1 MNIRKVLINIL
12 CSFIPG
18 KQRRRRIRNDLL
30 IRISQRLVHIELCD
44 KNFANSFKVDDQKL
58 LTVLRSL
65 GKFRYIT
72 NPGNLGDCLI
82 ETATFQF
89 FERNRL
95 LSLITTDEDC
105 GNIVYAGGAPWVGSL
120 YPEACL
126 PALSIFEKAK
136 RVVILP
142 SSVFDCEI
150 LTDVLDSRYIVF
162 CRERKTYQ
170 YLTGLNT
177 KAQICLDSD
186 MALRMDESIF
196 DVTSLSNDFYLK
208 SALAVRDKIKDI
220 GNIACFF
227 REDVEKCNNVQTDYD
242 LSAAF
247 SPNMNV
253 DECKFATA
261 LMLSVVDQFDVI
273 ATDRLHVGIA
283 AILMGK
289 EVYLFDNS
297 YGKISSVYEHSFSK
311 MSNVHLCRDVDL
323 LKIKQLKRNKKEST
337 NNLLRLINALA
348 GADVNL

>member
-18 KQRRRRIRNDLL
+18 KQRRRRIRNVLL

-44 KNFANSFKVDDQKL
+44 KNFVNKFEVDDQRL
-58 LTVLRSL
+58 LSVLKSL
-65 GKFRYIT
+65 GSFRYIP

-82 ETATFQF
+82 GAATFQF
-89 FERNRL
+89 FKRHHL
-95 LSLITTDEDC
+95 LSSITNENNC
-105 GNIVYAGGAPWVGSL
+105 ENIVYGGGGAWVGAL

-126 PALSIFEKAK
+126 PALFLFEKAK
-136 RVVILP
+136 KIVILP
-142 SSVFDCEI
+142 SSVFDCSM
-150 LTDVLDSRYIVF
+150 LTDVLDSRFIVF

-170 YLTGLNT
+170 YLKGLNT
-177 KAQICLDSD
+177 EAKIYIDSD

-196 DVTSLSNDFYLK
+196 DVTFLSNDFYLK
-208 SALAVRDKIKDI
+208 RALAVRDKIKDI

-227 REDVEKCNNVQTDYD
+227 REDVEKCNNVQTDY
-242 LSAAF
+242 
-247 SPNMNV
+247 
-253 DECKFATA
+253 EFATA

-323 LKIKQLKRNKKEST
+323 LKIKQLKRNEKEST